1 MKSLVFIWRW
11 SAGAFGFVYGSMNE
25 IVLSDSD
32 VPLTTMACA
41 PLTPVWPSTATVLAR
56 LGHDGFDQAT
66 MRRLRALPVVGT
78 VGGYT
83 VIGR

>member
-1 MKSLVFIWRW
+1 VDFTGQTYDEKYAAQSRPNGTPVPRGANQRW
-11 SAGAFGFVYGSMNE
+11 QGVAVRQ
-25 IVLSDSD
+25 
-32 VPLTTMACA
+32 LTTG
-41 PLTPVWPSTATVLAR
+41 SATVLAR

>member
-1 MKSLVFIWRW
+1 MRQ
-11 SAGAFGFVYGSMNE
+11 
-25 IVLSDSD
+25 
-32 VPLTTMACA
+32 LTTG
-41 PLTPVWPSTATVLAR
+41 SATVLAR

>member
-1 MKSLVFIWRW
+1 VDFTGQTYDAGYAAQSRPDGTPVPRGASQRW
-11 SAGAFGFVYGSMNE
+11 QGVAVRQ
-25 IVLSDSD
+25 
-32 VPLTTMACA
+32 LTTG
-41 PLTPVWPSTATVLAR
+41 SATVLAR
-56 LGHDGFDQAT
+56 LGPDGFDQAT